1 MVASSPVSSV
11 SQLVTVIRSELSKVA
26 TPLQRAA
33 GALAESQPRG
43 ARYAQS
49 RLPGLIAARIRQI
62 GRDDPQRGRK
72 AFRVFLE
79 AVLLSSF
86 GEQMVAD
93 PRFHQLVDDVQ
104 QAMESQPACAQLVG
118 EAIDQL
124 LARHS

>member
-1 MVASSPVSSV
+1 MVASSPSASV

-26 TPLQRAA
+26 TPLPRAA
-33 GALAESQPRG
+33 GTLAESPPRG
-43 ARYAQS
+43 ARYAQP
-49 RLPGLIAARIRQI
+49 RLPGLIASRIRQI

-104 QAMESQPACAQLVG
+104 HAMEGQAGCAQLVG

-124 LARHS
+124 LATNG